1 MMGVISVPRG
11 ALPTYAWPDR
21 GLLLVSL
28 FARACVAISDAAAS
42 ALTIA
47 DRRACAD

>member
-11 ALPTYAWPDR
+11 ALPSYAWPDR

-28 FARACVAISDAAAS
+28 FARACVSISDAVVCVVTLRDWS
-42 ALTIA
+42 G
-47 DRRACAD
+47 CG